1 MKPMRNLA
9 IYQNRGSVESQS
21 MMIILVTK
29 TETRCVRCG
38 LPRTQCQVLIAI
50 QVILDPKTSRR
61 IFELAR
67 DQQEELAPEDETDDD
82 EGSDTHAAFHKPRV
96 TNNDEDDED
105 DLELH
110 SDAGSDEEGYPELVR
125 I

>member
-1 MKPMRNLA
+1 MRNLA

-38 LPRTQCQVLIAI
+38 LPRTQCQILIAI

-67 DQQEELAPEDETDDD
+67 DQQEQLAPEEETDDE
-82 EGSDTHAAFHKPRV
+82 EGSDTHTAFHKPRV